1 MQSVKSAA
9 YAAMAAIL
17 LTTSAITS
25 AEALSLQRGAQPAEV
40 PPSSYQG
47 NVYID
52 SRGCAYVRAGVGG
65 RTSWVPRVSRDRQV
79 VCGMAPSLG
88 GATTATTTTRAPAP
102 APATRTARTPSP
114 APAPSVISGP
124 SAAAPAAQAPAARG
138 TTRGASRSPS
148 PAPAPTVIPGP
159 QAAAAATPSPVAR
172 APRTTRA
179 PSPAPAP
186 SVVSSGAPAVE
197 ASPAAPSVRTVHV
210 ACTQPGAVVEVPA
223 GSVRVKYTC
232 TSREQVV
239 RSVQLSNG
247 ETLRIIATRSPHEYV
262 RNRPRAPQAAPA
274 TGRAVAAAAPRSS
287 GGVPSGYR
295 SAWDDDRLNPQRG
308 PRTAAGNAQMA
319 QVWDDRTPMQPVT
332 AAAPER
338 RRAEA
343 PAPRTTVSTMSAQPA
358 ATGQRFVQ
366 AASFGDPANAQ
377 RTAQR
382 LAAMG
387 LPVRTLRVTRGGKA
401 LRLVQAGPFADAAS
415 LNAALG
421 KVRGI
426 GFRDAFPTR

>member
-88 GATTATTTTRAPAP
+88 GATTTARAPAAAP
-102 APATRTARTPSP
+102 APTPRTARTPSP
-114 APAPSVISGP
+114 
-124 SAAAPAAQAPAARG
+124 
-138 TTRGASRSPS
+138 SPS
-148 PAPAPTVIPGP
+148 PAPVPTVIPGP
-159 QAAAAATPSPVAR
+159 QAAAAATPAPVAR
-172 APRTTRA
+172 PSWTSRA

-186 SVVSSGAPAVE
+186 SVVSSGAPAAE
-197 ASPAAPSVRTVHV
+197 ASAATPAVRTVHV

-223 GSVRVKYTC
+223 GSVRVRYTC

-308 PRTAAGNAQMA
+308 PRTAAGDAQMA
-319 QVWDDRTPMQPVT
+319 QIWDDRTPMRPVT
-332 AAAPER
+332 AAAPVR
-338 RRAEA
+338 RRAAA
-343 PAPRTTVSTMSAQPA
+343 PATRTTVSTMSAQPA

-366 AASFGDPANAQ
+366 AASFGDPVNAQ

-421 KVRGI
+421 KVRGS